1 MFYKSFCKKAAAL
14 LTAIVLLCGLAG
26 CGKKETGSSAPDSVS
41 GVIQSSGASSDN
53 GVSSVPQIT
62 VESSVVSTESAGSS
76 DIQSPVKVKPEI
88 EMDGQLISLP
98 CKVKDIKGI
107 TIDRE
112 YSFAVIPA
120 SEDVDER
127 SGAFFYYNHIRIG
140 MIELDGD
147 CSEKPDLDEETVIR
161 ISISDDISFSYSG
174 LTSDSTTEDI
184 IAVLGEPSVNSD
196 YYLWYSLDG
205 TDLNHV
211 DFRLNSKG
219 KIDEVSI
226 YLYVR

>member
-26 CGKKETGSSAPDSVS
+26 CSKKETGSSAPDSVS
-41 GVIQSSGASSDN
+41 SPKQSSEISSDN

-112 YSFAVIPA
+112 YSFVVVPA
-120 SEDVDER
+120 SENVDEY
-127 SGAFFYYNHIRIG
+127 STAFFYYNEIRAGGIRL
-140 MIELDGD
+140 EGD
-147 CSEKPDLDEETVIR
+147 CSEKTDLGEETVTGIDLNR
-161 ISISDDISFSYSG
+161 DISFSYYG
-174 LTSDSTTEDI
+174 LTFDSNKEDI
-184 IAVLGEPSVNSD
+184 IDVLGEPNKNFDNYLS
-196 YYLWYSLDG
+196 YYIDKDPANHVAFSLD
-205 TDLNHV
+205 
-211 DFRLNSKG
+211 SKG
-219 KIDEVSI
+219 KIHDVSI
-226 YLYVR
+226 YLGIA